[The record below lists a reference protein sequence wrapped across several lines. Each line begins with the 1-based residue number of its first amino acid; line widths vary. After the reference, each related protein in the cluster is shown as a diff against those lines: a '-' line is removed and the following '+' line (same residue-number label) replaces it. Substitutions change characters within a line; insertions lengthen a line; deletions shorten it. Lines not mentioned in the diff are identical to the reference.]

1 MPFTAS
7 AGVPA
12 IGIVTLRAAVP
23 RLGSL
28 TPAMDTPLSIDLNA
42 DVGESF
48 GAWRMGDDEALL
60 DLVTSV
66 NVACGFHAGDPRGI
80 DRIVARALAAGV
92 AVGAHP
98 SHFDLRGFGRR
109 AIAAEPAEV
118 EADVLYQIAAVDG
131 FCRAHGGAL
140 RHVKPHGAL
149 YNQAAADAGLAR
161 AIARGV
167 ARYRRDLVLV
177 GLATSAPLRAAAE
190 AEGLRFA
197 GEAFADRAYAGDG
210 SLVSR
215 REPGALLADPQAAA
229 AQALQVAQ
237 EQSVTAR
244 DGTLVHVAAATL
256 CLHGDTPGAATL
268 ARAVRATLE
277 AAGITVAPL
286 RP

>member
-1 MPFTAS
+1 M
-7 AGVPA
+7 G
-12 IGIVTLRAAVP
+12 AA
-23 RLGSL
+23 
-28 TPAMDTPLSIDLNA
+28 LSIDLNA

-48 GAWRMGDDEALL
+48 GAWRLGDDEALF

-66 NVACGFHAGDPRGI
+66 NVACGFHAGDPRVI
-80 DRIVARALAAGV
+80 DRTVGRALRAGL

-98 SHFDLRGFGRR
+98 GHADLRGFGRR
-109 AIAAEPAEV
+109 AIAAEPDEV
-118 EADVLYQIAAVDG
+118 EADVLYQVAAVDG

-167 ARYRRDLVLV
+167 ARYRRNLVLV
-177 GLATSAPLRAAAE
+177 GPATSEAMRAAAA

-197 GEAFADRAYAGDG
+197 GEAFADRAYAREGT
-210 SLVSR
+210 LVSR
-215 REPGALLADPQAAA
+215 RAPGALLHEPTAAA
-229 AQALQVAQ
+229 AQALQIAQ
-237 EQSVTAR
+237 ARCVTAQ
-244 DGTLVHVAAATL
+244 DGTLVPLEAATL
-256 CLHGDTPGAATL
+256 CLHGDTPGAAAI

-277 AAGITVAPL
+277 AAGVTVAPL